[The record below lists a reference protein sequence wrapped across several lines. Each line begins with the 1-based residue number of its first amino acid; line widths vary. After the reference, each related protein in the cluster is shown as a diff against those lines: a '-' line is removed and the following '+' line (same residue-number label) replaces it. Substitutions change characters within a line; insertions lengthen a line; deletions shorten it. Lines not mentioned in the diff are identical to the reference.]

1 MQILYQDKHMLVVNK
16 PSGLLSQPG
25 RVLNDSVVHRLEKEF
40 PFIGLVHRLD
50 QFTSGIMVVG
60 LNKEAQSAL
69 SKQFIDR
76 HTFKV
81 YEAVVYGT
89 LPCAQGQI
97 DLPLRCDWPNRP
109 RQEVTPEGKQ
119 SLTHWQRID
128 SYAIQPGKSAESS
141 HANNIHFTTVGNEEL
156 DMFADRHKYSYGEDY
171 QNASNTVSRI
181 LLIPHTGRTHQL
193 RIHMAAIGH
202 PIIGDYFY
210 AHEQGFNMANRL
222 NLHAKSLYL
231 NHPVTGQRMQFE
243 SNAPF

>member
-25 RVLNDSVVHRLEKEF
+25 RVINDSVVHRLEKQF
-40 PFIGLVHRLD
+40 AFVGLVHRLD

-60 LNKEAQSAL
+60 LNKEAQSNL

-76 HTFKV
+76 LTFKV

-89 LPCAQGQI
+89 LPCSQGQI

-109 RQEVTPEGKQ
+109 RQEVTAEGKQ
-119 SLTHWQRID
+119 ALSHWQRID
-128 SYAIQPGKSAESS
+128 SYIIQPDASAENK
-141 HANNIHFTTVGNEEL
+141 HVNNIHHTTVGNIEL
-156 DMFADRHKYSYGEDY
+156 DMFADRDKYSYGKDY
-171 QNASNTVSRI
+171 QNSSNTVSRI

-210 AHEQGFNMANRL
+210 AHDQGFNMANRL
-222 NLHAKSLYL
+222 NLHARSLYL
-231 NHPVTGQRMQFE
+231 NHPLTGQRMQFE